1 MLLSHKLQSKE
12 STLTINE
19 IVKETITTLTKKR
32 IAMTP
37 ENYANT
43 FCQVAKE
50 KGFMVED
57 CQSVSRFIEKLNPA
71 MQHDLSKYNVK
82 TADELLTYLVATLNR
97 LVGQSEGKQS
107 LILIAL
113 VKRLLQSISLLHNKE
128 AKELANAS
136 LERIEYLADANT
148 FSLIKE
154 KWFAFLTAYDDE
166 AMKKLQA
173 YYSIK
178 TDDFSE
184 IVEALIAQEEHQEES
199 RILEPLASIVIASLT
214 PSIASSMDD
223 DLASISYELRHSP
236 AILTKKEVQDEIKLF
251 IKRRV
256 KLDKDEVKERVETL
270 DNLLGDVSSKILTLI
285 DKSNLSRDKIRGI
298 KDELIALDYTKHS
311 FETIKEKLVTIA
323 SSLEIET
330 ESLVSVM
337 DNDDKQ
343 VKALQQKV
351 HKLELALA
359 KAKKETRKDFLTNLI
374 SKRGLDEDLNR
385 VEKSF
390 ERYGIDYSICF
401 FDLDKFKMIND
412 TFGHEAGDI
421 ILKHTGEIMNRVKR
435 DVDIVGRYG
444 GEEFLAILPNTPLS
458 GAVVFAQK
466 MRQEV
471 EAYNFLYKGE
481 RITVTVS
488 GGVSNRKDF
497 SSQKEMIEGA
507 DNLLYKAKEAGRNRV
522 FPENA

>member
-1 MLLSHKLQSKE
+1 
-12 STLTINE
+12 LTINE

-32 IAMTP
+32 VAMTH

-43 FCQVAKE
+43 FCHIAKE

-57 CQSVSRFIEKLNPA
+57 CKSVSRFIEKLNPA
-71 MQHDLSKYNVK
+71 MQSDLSKYNVK
-82 TADELLTYLVATLNR
+82 TPDELLTYLVATLNR

-107 LILIAL
+107 LILVSL
-113 VKRLLQSISLLHNKE
+113 VKRLLQTISLLHNKE
-128 AKELANAS
+128 AKDLAAAS
-136 LERIEYLADANT
+136 LERIEYLADHNT
-148 FSLIKE
+148 FSLIKD
-154 KWFAFLTAYDDE
+154 KWFDFLGSYDDG
-166 AMKKLQA
+166 AMKKLKA
-173 YYSIK
+173 YYTLKS
-178 TDDFSE
+178 DDFSE
-184 IVEALIAQEEHQEES
+184 IVEELIALEQSQEES
-199 RILEPLASIVIASLT
+199 HILEPLASLIIASLT

-223 DLASISYELRHSP
+223 DLATISYELRNSP
-236 AILTKKEVQDEIKLF
+236 SILNTKEVQDEIKLLV
-251 IKRRV
+251 KRRIS
-256 KLDKDEVKERVETL
+256 LDKREVKERIASL

-285 DKSNLSRDKIRGI
+285 DKSNLSRDKIKGI

-311 FETIKEKLVTIA
+311 FEMMKEKLVTIA

-337 DNDDKQ
+337 ENDDKK
-343 VKALQQKV
+343 VKMLQQKV

-385 VEKSF
+385 VDKSF

-421 ILKHTGEIMNRVKR
+421 ILKHTGQIMNKIKR
-435 DVDIVGRYG
+435 DVDIFGRYG
-444 GEEFLAILPNTPLS
+444 GEEFLAILPNTPLD
-458 GAVVFAQK
+458 GALVFAQK
-466 MRQEV
+466 IRQEV

-481 RITVTVS
+481 SITVTVS
-488 GGVSNRKDF
+488 AGVTNRKDF
-497 SSQKEMIEGA
+497 SSQKEMIEA
-507 DNLLYKAKEAGRNRV
+507 SDRLLYKAKEAGRNKV